1 MFEHACRSGLALG
14 GTLGHDDHRDSLL
27 ADRHSSLTMSI
38 VGANAARD
46 LPPLGSAASF
56 RVLDSHR

>member
-14 GTLGHDDHRDSLL
+14 GTLGHDDHRDPLL

-38 VGANAARD
+38 AMIGRHTVHDAAFIAV
-46 LPPLGSAASF
+46 PK
-56 RVLDSHR
+56 